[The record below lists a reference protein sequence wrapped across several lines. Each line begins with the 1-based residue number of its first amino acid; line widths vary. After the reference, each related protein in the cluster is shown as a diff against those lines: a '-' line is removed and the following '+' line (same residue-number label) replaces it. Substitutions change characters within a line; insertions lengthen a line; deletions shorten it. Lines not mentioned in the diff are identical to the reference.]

1 MKKITLT
8 VLVLLVTNFVIA
20 QAKDGQLSKKKWLIE
35 ANTGFGDNVGN
46 TSFYFSSKDGKTS
59 YNVGLEGGYF
69 IKDNLALKLGL
80 GFGKTSDSNSNDP
93 IAYKIG
99 VKYYFKKMIPI
110 ELSYNGVGIG
120 DTDANPKSIGLQAG
134 YAIFIGKN
142 ISIEPGVR
150 YNKALYNQYFDDSFQ
165 FNIGFALHL

>member
-1 MKKITLT
+1 MKKITLA
-8 VLVLLVTNFVIA
+8 LVALFVTNFAIG
-20 QAKDGQLSKKKWLIE
+20 QAKEGQLSKKKWLIE

-80 GFGKTSDSNSNDP
+80 GFGKKSDSNSNDP

-99 VKYYFKKMIPI
+99 VKYYLKKMIPI
-110 ELSYNGVGIG
+110 ELSYNGIGIG

-134 YAIFIGKN
+134 YAILLERI
-142 ISIEPGVR
+142 
-150 YNKALYNQYFDDSFQ
+150 
-165 FNIGFALHL
+165 